1 MKTII
6 TITLILC
13 SIGVSAQVKIP
24 KNLKTTSTAKL
35 SDFAINTSSIPTGK
49 YVYSDGYWNTKY
61 KAIDTV
67 ACLMHLKDTT
77 SPLIG
82 WQDGYVVLIDGG
94 VSTDYITWKIPFIP
108 MAIGKFNN
116 VFLGP
121 DKKPLSKDELVIQLI
136 LK

>member
-6 TITLILC
+6 TIAFLLC
-13 SIGVSAQVKIP
+13 SIGVSAQIKTAE
-24 KNLKTTSTAKL
+24 NLETAKL
-35 SDFAINTSSIPTGK
+35 SDFAINTSSMPTSR
-49 YVYSDGYWNTKY
+49 YVYTGDWNTKY

-82 WQDGYVVLIDGG
+82 WQDGYVVLINGG
-94 VSTDYITWKIPFIP
+94 VSTDYITWKVPYIP
-108 MAIGKFNN
+108 MALGKFNN

-121 DKKPLSKDELVIQLI
+121 DKKPLSKEEFVIQLI